1 MLCIS
6 DAEPV
11 RASGVTTVLTLFPE
25 PLYLGFLSTENFRVW
40 DTEWEIPVPNK
51 GGQRDYS
58 LIQRAWCVSNPQ
70 LPSAEALFNRS
81 SKWNDVNRWD
91 TITAMYADTDAP
103 VRVALEMRLTGGS
116 NVWLAP
122 QRGNTSTAS
131 IEVLTTLTTPPE
143 VWKRF
148 EQTITNKWTSYKDEE
163 GNYLNVRPH
172 WAKSWEGLTVRG
184 KDIKKYFKEDAYKDA
199 FPAFRQ
205 IFENIV
211 TSRGGTVEET
221 RARFGNALMNDL
233 LFDILEPPPSAPPDT
248 SASGGGTGASA
259 GGGASGSSSATLCG
273 LHLPSWL
280 SGLLS
285 RRH

>member
-1 MLCIS
+1 M
-6 DAEPV
+6 
-11 RASGVTTVLTLFPE
+11 
-25 PLYLGFLSTENFRVW
+25 
-40 DTEWEIPVPNK
+40 
-51 GGQRDYS
+51 
-58 LIQRAWCVSNPQ
+58 
-70 LPSAEALFNRS
+70 
-81 SKWNDVNRWD
+81 NRWD

-148 EQTITNKWTSYKDEE
+148 EQTITDKWTSYKDEE

-172 WAKSWEGLTVRG
+172 WAKSWEGLTIRG
-184 KDIKKYFKEDAYKDA
+184 KDIKKYLKEDAYKDA

-205 IFENIV
+205 TFENIV

-233 LFDILEPPPSAPPDT
+233 LFDILEPPTPPAPPD
-248 SASGGGTGASA
+248 SSGSGGGA
-259 GGGASGSSSATLCG
+259 GGGAGAGAGAGATGPSSASLCG

-280 SGLLS
+280 SRLLS